1 MRGAM
6 ILLVLS
12 ALLLSTEAKY
22 GFSSLYNMVF
32 GRPGCN
38 NGCGAFSCCTPARSC
53 SFVDP
58 IDFDISEF
66 SPFMNVLFTV
76 ATAEVYRI
84 DNVCYSFLVDDDGNS
99 AFSRSI
105 VFEDGTRQLKTFE
118 ANGVADNVFNAQGGP
133 CRFDFEVTAI
143 IQELECLTS
152 PIYIVNRCFCNDCCN
167 EDSVVIALTSN
178 VKVGQKCMDRAIE
191 VASEQFPCYI
201 FRQMP
206 NLLLQS
212 CVSPLNCSLY
222 LPESAV
228 FICI

>member
-1 MRGAM
+1 MRGVI

-53 SFVDP
+53 SFVEP

-66 SPFMNVLFTV
+66 SPFMSVLFTV

-84 DNVCYSFLVDDDGNS
+84 DNVCYSFIVDEDGDS

-118 ANGVADNVFNAQGGP
+118 ANGVADSVFNAQGGQ

-167 EDSVVIALTSN
+167 EDSMVIALTNN
-178 VKVGQKCMDRAIE
+178 VLLSQLCLDKAMAI
-191 VASEQFPCYI
+191 ASEQYPCFL

-206 NLLLQS
+206 NLLLPS
-212 CVSPLNCSLY
+212 CVPPLNILID
-222 LPESAV
+222 LPLPL
-228 FICI
+228 F